1 MCPLYPATDTGV
13 SLAAMTWN
21 YNQHIQRRMPLD
33 AGRVSLAL
41 PSSPFTL
48 LLERGPLET
57 QRDAPSNTPL
67 QAGLTSGFQSS
78 SLCTTPPA
86 LEISFPSCAL
96 LGGRRVLITLREEG
110 KPVSVHKLPMAKGP
124 APKLKRVSAGEGTSA
139 SPPHTVVGV
148 PLWLSGCTLY
158 PVRAHPQI

>member
-48 LLERGPLET
+48 LLEKGPLET

-86 LEISFPSCAL
+86 LEISFHPVPS
-96 LGGRRVLITLREEG
+96 
-110 KPVSVHKLPMAKGP
+110 
-124 APKLKRVSAGEGTSA
+124 
-139 SPPHTVVGV
+139 
-148 PLWLSGCTLY
+148 
-158 PVRAHPQI
+158 